1 MGEEFEAFEPL
12 GTRTDSSYSSAS
24 SDSTTPLSPD
34 HPLTHTSPTLTS
46 TRALFHRRMA
56 RMTIRAQ
63 PVMSPG
69 HSARVT
75 EAMAL
80 LDSAFRKRYISS
92 YETPSPSP
100 TLLVRKRYRG
110 TSEPILD
117 TNSKEDEIGEEDTDE
132 DGEDKSL
139 DADDER
145 EAIPEGQQQAVLV
158 VETAASEPLGL
169 GYGAL
174 RRRELA
180 VEGDQVLS
188 TFEIRQSSRS
198 MPEQHGV
205 KRVPT
210 FRQPILTSWVVPED
224 SRVYTDIPVYVPP
237 AVPVQTPPSP
247 EWSSGSLPISP
258 SSPIAPSPVASP
270 VATLIATIADHTQ
283 HLDAMAPTL
292 FADIDR
298 DVRDLYTRSRAVRDE
313 IFSQRYRLRS
323 LEQEQDRAASTF
335 GALWSPRKNHDLRM
349 QLAEERRE
357 RLELVDRVAKMERR
371 HEFREE

>member
-1 MGEEFEAFEPL
+1 
-12 GTRTDSSYSSAS
+12 
-24 SDSTTPLSPD
+24 
-34 HPLTHTSPTLTS
+34 
-46 TRALFHRRMA
+46 
-56 RMTIRAQ
+56 MTVRAQ
-63 PVMSPG
+63 LVISPG

-80 LDSAFRKRYISS
+80 SDSAFRKRYRSS

-110 TSEPILD
+110 MSEPILD

-132 DGEDKSL
+132 DGEDESL

-145 EAIPEGQQQAVLV
+145 ERSDSKDHSLKGEGLGLKEDEEAIPEGQQQAVLV

-169 GYGAL
+169 GYGVL
-174 RRRELA
+174 RRQELA

-198 MPEQHGV
+198 MPEQHG
-205 KRVPT
+205 
-210 FRQPILTSWVVPED
+210 
-224 SRVYTDIPVYVPP
+224 
-237 AVPVQTPPSP
+237 TPPSP

-258 SSPIAPSPVASP
+258 SSPIASSPIASP
-270 VATLIATIADHTQ
+270 VATSTATISDHTQ
-283 HLDAMAPTL
+283 CLDAMPPNL

-298 DVRDLYTRSRAVRDE
+298 DVKDLYTRSRAVRYE

-323 LEQEQDRAASTF
+323 LEREQERAASTF
-335 GALWSPRKNHDLRM
+335 GALWSLRKNHYLRM

-357 RLELVDRVAKMERR
+357 RLDLVDRVARMERR